1 MIRILIADDHAIVRQ
16 GLKNIV
22 AIDSRMSV
30 VDEARNGT
38 ELLDLVRRQPVDV
51 VILDV
56 SMPGRNGLETLKE
69 LKRDYPDLPVIV
81 LSMYPEDQYA
91 VRAFKAGAAGYMT
104 KESAPEELVTAI
116 KKAFEGGKY
125 ISPSVAELLAAH
137 VGGSGGG
144 DASGEPHKTLSNR
157 EYEVFLLLASG
168 KTVGQISADLNLSV
182 KTIST
187 YRTRILE
194 KMRAQT
200 NAELNRYALDFKLL

>member
-22 AIDSRMSV
+22 AIDSQMSV
-30 VDEARNGT
+30 VGEARNGG
-38 ELLDLVRRQPVDV
+38 ELLDLVSRQPVDV

-56 SMPGRNGLETLKE
+56 SMPGRNGLEILKE
-69 LKRDYPDLPVIV
+69 LNRDRPTLPVIV

-116 KKAFEGGKY
+116 KKAFQGGRY
-125 ISPSVAELLAAH
+125 ISPAVAELLAAH
-137 VGGSGGG
+137 VGT
-144 DASGEPHKTLSNR
+144 DASGEPHKSLSNR
-157 EYEVFLLLASG
+157 EYEVFVSLASG
-168 KTVGQISADLNLSV
+168 KTVGQISGELNLSV

-194 KMRAQT
+194 KMGAQT

>member
-16 GLKNIV
+16 GLRNIV
-22 AIDSRMSV
+22 AIDNQMSV
-30 VDEARNGT
+30 VAEAQNGA
-38 ELLDLVRRQPVDV
+38 ELLNLVRCQPVDV

-56 SMPGRNGLETLKE
+56 SMPGRNGLEILKD
-69 LKRDYPDLPVIV
+69 LKRDYPSLPVIV

-91 VRAFKAGAAGYMT
+91 VRSFKAGAAGYMT

-116 KKAFEGGKY
+116 KKAFQGGKY
-125 ISPSVAELLAAH
+125 ISPAVAELLAAH
-137 VGGSGGG
+137 IGKS
-144 DASGEPHKTLSNR
+144 AFSELHKSLSDR
-157 EYEVFLLLASG
+157 EYEVFVALATG
-168 KTVGQISADLNLSV
+168 KTVGQISVDLNLSV

-194 KMRAQT
+194 KMGMQN